1 MVVLIPASDSFS
13 FELIELFSVTLKGE
27 PMGAAKNSACTA
39 VARGTHGFHHLR
51 VHRKTQRRTCVTRN
65 AMVSTIVPNR
75 DTRDNR
81 IRRCVN
87 ALLKF
92 RFDVADAVKLAVLI
106 PKEIELQLL
115 ALLDALQVFDV
126 LGEDG

>member
-1 MVVLIPASDSFS
+1 
-13 FELIELFSVTLKGE
+13 
-27 PMGAAKNSACTA
+27 
-39 VARGTHGFHHLR
+39 
-51 VHRKTQRRTCVTRN
+51 
-65 AMVSTIVPNR
+65 MVSTIVPNR

-106 PKEIELQLL
+106 PKEIELKLL

-126 LGEDG
+126 LGEDGQGYKSEYRRRAPVAARQSPRSMPW

>member
-1 MVVLIPASDSFS
+1 MPIRFLRQPDRWVQ
-13 FELIELFSVTLKGE
+13 
-27 PMGAAKNSACTA
+27 AKPWQAERINPFPTGVRRKIQHCTA

-106 PKEIELQLL
+106 PEKIELKLL
-115 ALLDALQVFDV
+115 ALLDA
-126 LGEDG
+126 

>member
-1 MVVLIPASDSFS
+1 MWAIDAHPYKVRRKIQ
-13 FELIELFSVTLKGE
+13 
-27 PMGAAKNSACTA
+27 
-39 VARGTHGFHHLR
+39 
-51 VHRKTQRRTCVTRN
+51 HRIHVTRN
-65 AMVSTIVPNR
+65 VTVLNAPSNR

>member
-1 MVVLIPASDSFS
+1 MNGAKKMPRTYAVRGSYGFLCSFRSGCRKYPYRQGRQCAS
-13 FELIELFSVTLKGE
+13 
-27 PMGAAKNSACTA
+27 KNS
-39 VARGTHGFHHLR
+39 
-51 VHRKTQRRTCVTRN
+51 
-65 AMVSTIVPNR
+65 P
-75 DTRDNR
+75 
-81 IRRCVN
+81 
-87 ALLKF
+87 LKF

>member
-1 MVVLIPASDSFS
+1 
-13 FELIELFSVTLKGE
+13 
-27 PMGAAKNSACTA
+27 
-39 VARGTHGFHHLR
+39 
-51 VHRKTQRRTCVTRN
+51 
-65 AMVSTIVPNR
+65 MVSTIVPNR

-106 PKEIELQLL
+106 PKEIELKLL

-126 LGEDG
+126 LGEDGQGYSPSIAAARQSPRSMPW